1 MDEYIYHIA
10 KKRIAFDNIKQQGLV
25 PAARLSGASV
35 AQREGAFATDRAKN
49 SEKKEILKLRGA
61 LYLGATRGYTL
72 EEIKNKNY
80 MFTAIPVD
88 LNSDRE
94 EAMKTLTDFETNFYN
109 EYFPKRAVKGPRA
122 RPQDFEEPAA
132 KMLRDNPNHALC
144 RFAKDYVRLHYAIEE
159 RVTSNHIYFFE
170 TKYSSDCYRDYTKHH
185 QGEINCRV
193 LRVRRTV
200 INHLEQDMSEFRG
213 KMTRE
218 SVNPEF
224 IEVYNAEGS
233 PFSSAAGEHWTPL
246 TEARES

>member
-25 PAARLSGASV
+25 PAARLLGASV
-35 AQREGAFATDRAKN
+35 AQCDGAFATDRAKN

-61 LYLGATRGYTL
+61 LYLGVARGHTL

-88 LNSDRE
+88 INSNRDD
-94 EAMKTLTDFETNFYN
+94 AITSLSDFDTKFNN
-109 EYFPKRAVKGPRA
+109 EYFPKRAVKGPKVK
-122 RPQDFEEPAA
+122 PQDFEEPAA
-132 KMLRDNPNHALC
+132 TMLRDNPNHGLC
-144 RFAKDYVRLHYAIEE
+144 RYAKEYVRLHYAIEE

-170 TKYSSDCYRDYTKHH
+170 PEHSADCYRDYTRHH

-193 LRVRRTV
+193 LRVKRSV

-218 SVNPEF
+218 SVTPEF
-224 IEVYNAEGS
+224 IEIYNAEGS
-233 PFSSAAGEHWTPL
+233 PFSSAAGQHWTPL
-246 TEARES
+246 AGARES